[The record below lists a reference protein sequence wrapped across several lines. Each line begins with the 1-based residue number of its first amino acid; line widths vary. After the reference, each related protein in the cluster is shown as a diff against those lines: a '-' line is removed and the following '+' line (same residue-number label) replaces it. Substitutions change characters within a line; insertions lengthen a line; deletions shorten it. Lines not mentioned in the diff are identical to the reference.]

1 MGSFMMM
8 GLFGLIIGSLVN
20 MFLASSGF
28 QFVLTIG
35 GVLIF
40 AGLTAW
46 DTQKLK
52 SMYSSA
58 PQCRRGRE
66 ARHLRCA
73 RPLSRLHQPVP
84 DDVAPARRPSL
95 SRPSG
100 EAGISLRR
108 SCVKA
113 SAVHEVRLR
122 LVEGRDIPSIG
133 DIYREACGSA
143 APPSNSTA
151 R

>member
-1 MGSFMMM
+1 
-8 GLFGLIIGSLVN
+8 

-58 PQCRRGRE
+58 HSVEE
-66 ARHLRCA
+66 AR
-73 RPLSRLHQPVP
+73 SS
-84 DDVAPARRPSL
+84 PSTVR
-95 SRPSG
+95 STS
-100 EAGISLRR
+100 IST
-108 SCVKA
+108 S
-113 SAVHEVRLR
+113 
-122 LVEGRDIPSIG
+122 
-133 DIYREACGSA
+133 
-143 APPSNSTA
+143 STCS
-151 R
+151 